1 MATEQP
7 PRPRTKAPPAT
18 GHSAWLP
25 ADYELADVTAIQAVH
40 RGDASPDQ
48 QRRALGWIINQA
60 CRTYD
65 FAFRPGADDRETN
78 LALGR
83 QFAGQQVVKMLH
95 LNPSALQ
102 RREPN
107 ADPPEG

>member
-7 PRPRTKAPPAT
+7 ARPKPKPIAT
-18 GHSAWLP
+18 ANAAWLP
-25 ADYELADVTAIQAVH
+25 AAYELADITAVQAMQ
-40 RGDASPDQ
+40 RGDASADQ

-60 CRTYD
+60 CKTYD

-83 QFAGQQVVKMLH
+83 QHAGQQIVKLLH
-95 LNPSALQ
+95 LNAGAMERTVPG
-102 RREPN
+102 
-107 ADPPEG
+107 ADPPKG